1 MLMMLIYLVE
11 AYIIQRKTETLVL
24 DNKEVGLEVNA
35 DKNTYMAMTRYQNV
49 GQNHNIKI
57 DNKSFESVE
66 HFKYSGT
73 TLKN

>member
-1 MLMMLIYLVE
+1 MVLIYLVE

-35 DKNTYMAMTRYQNV
+35 DKNTYMAMSRDQNV
-49 GQNHNIKI
+49 RQNHNIKT

-73 TLKN
+73 TLMN